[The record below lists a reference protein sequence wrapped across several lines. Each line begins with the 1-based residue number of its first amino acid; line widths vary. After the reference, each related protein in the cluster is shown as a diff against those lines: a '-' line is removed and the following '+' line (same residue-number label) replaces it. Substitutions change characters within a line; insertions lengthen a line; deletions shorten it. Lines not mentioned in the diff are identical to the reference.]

1 MIRAS
6 RILLLAAIALVA
18 GSAPA
23 RAQPRVELTLA
34 ATTDVHGRLRAW
46 DYYADRPDPVRGL
59 ARAATIVDSLRRAA
73 PGRVILVD
81 AGDLLQG
88 NPMTYVAARI
98 DSTRPSPVVAAMNVM
113 RYDAAAVGNHEFN
126 YGLPIFDRART
137 EATFPFL
144 AANTRR
150 LDGGQAFPARTMVTR
165 AGVKVAIIGVTTP
178 GSMVWDR
185 DHLRG
190 RLEVTDI
197 VAALPPQIAAARAE
211 GADLVVVVAHAGLGG
226 ESSYDTV
233 GTGLASENPM
243 ARVAQEVR
251 GIDVLV
257 IGHSHREVADSTI
270 AGVLVIQPRNW
281 ATSVA
286 TATIALERAET
297 GWQVMSRRGRL
308 VQARDHAEQPAVVR
322 AVARAHQSAVRHAN
336 EVIGRTDVAWRT
348 DSARVRDEPLID
360 LIQAAQLRAT
370 GAQLSIA
377 SAFTLDA
384 RLEPGPISVRQIA
397 QLYPYENSLRALRL
411 SGAQLRAFLEH
422 SARYWIVEADGS
434 GGFRTRPDPTIPGYN
449 YDILAGAEYVV
460 DLARPMGSRIATLT
474 YQGRPVADADTFTV
488 AVNNYRAGGAG
499 GYAMLRGAPVVYESP
514 TEIRD
519 LVIAEVRR
527 RGDLTPEEIGERNY
541 RLLPPRR
548 TVRVLAIND
557 FHGALT
563 KRPVGTIGNRGG
575 VAELATMIREAGAA
589 CAPICVPI
597 VLHGGDMFQGTAA
610 SNLAFGRTVVPI
622 LEALGVAAGA
632 LGNHEFDWGQDTL
645 RARMRELKPLILG
658 ANVRDPDGGEID
670 WIPDDTL
677 VTREGVRIGIIG
689 LADMGTPRTTM
700 PRYVAN
706 LRFLPPAIYVRERAA
721 VLRARGADAVVVVA
735 HIGGFCEIAAPD
747 QCRGEIIELAKEL
760 PTGSV
765 DAIVSGHTHSAITT
779 VVNGIPVVQAR
790 SNGQA
795 LGVIDIA
802 LGGGTPQ
809 RPELRAVVSDSVRR
823 DPVVAAL
830 VAEAEAAVASR
841 IAAPVTTAEA
851 RFARS
856 GDQYPLGNLIADAQR
871 AAGRGDLAVMNN
883 GGIRTEIR
891 QGAVTWGDLFEVQPF
906 GNRLVAVTIRG
917 DALRRY
923 LEALVDG
930 RGIRYHLSGVTI
942 EYDPSAPS
950 GSRLRSVRFDDGR
963 ALENGRRYRIV
974 MTDFL
979 ATGGD
984 GATLTR
990 DARVEDLNRVD
1001 LDALIQH
1008 LQGLPGGRLTLTPA
1022 LQAPRITPIQ

>member
-1 MIRAS
+1 
-6 RILLLAAIALVA
+6 
-18 GSAPA
+18 
-23 RAQPRVELTLA
+23 
-34 ATTDVHGRLRAW
+34 
-46 DYYADRPDPVRGL
+46 
-59 ARAATIVDSLRRAA
+59 
-73 PGRVILVD
+73 
-81 AGDLLQG
+81 
-88 NPMTYVAARI
+88 
-98 DSTRPSPVVAAMNVM
+98 
-113 RYDAAAVGNHEFN
+113 
-126 YGLPIFDRART
+126 
-137 EATFPFL
+137 
-144 AANTRR
+144 
-150 LDGGQAFPARTMVTR
+150 
-165 AGVKVAIIGVTTP
+165 
-178 GSMVWDR
+178 
-185 DHLRG
+185 
-190 RLEVTDI
+190 
-197 VAALPPQIAAARAE
+197 
-211 GADLVVVVAHAGLGG
+211 
-226 ESSYDTV
+226 
-233 GTGLASENPM
+233 M
-243 ARVAQEVR
+243 ARVAREVA

-257 IGHSHREVADSTI
+257 IGHSHREVADTTI
-270 AGVLVIQPRNW
+270 NGVLVVQPRNW

-286 TATIALERAET
+286 TVAIGLERAGT
-297 GWQVMSRRGRL
+297 GWQVVSRRGRL
-308 VQARDHAEQPAVVR
+308 IQARDHAEQGAVVR
-322 AVARAHQSAVRHAN
+322 AVARAHQSAVRYAN
-336 EVIGRTDVAWRT
+336 EVIGRTEVAWHT

-360 LIQAAQLRAT
+360 LIQAAQRRAT

-384 RLEPGPISVRQIA
+384 RLEPGPITVRQIA

-422 SARYWIVEADGS
+422 SARYWIVEGDGA

-449 YDILAGAEYVV
+449 YDILAGADYVV
-460 DLARPMGSRIATLT
+460 DLARPIGSRITTLT
-474 YQGRPVADADTFTV
+474 FQGRPIAETDTFTV

-527 RGDLTPEEIGERNY
+527 RGVLKPEEIGERNY

-575 VAELATMIREAGAA
+575 VAELATMIREAGAE
-589 CAPICVPI
+589 CAPTCVPL

-622 LEALGVAAGA
+622 LEALDVAAGA

-645 RARMRELKPLILG
+645 RARMRELRPLILG
-658 ANVRDPDGGEID
+658 ANVRDPDGGDID

-689 LADMGTPRTTM
+689 LADPGTPRTTM

-706 LRFLPPAIYVRERAA
+706 LRFLPPALYVRERAA
-721 VLRARGADAVVVVA
+721 ALRARGAEAVVVVA

-747 QCRGEIIELAKEL
+747 QCRGEILELAKEL
-760 PTGSV
+760 PTGFV

-790 SNGQA
+790 SSGQA
-795 LGVIDIA
+795 LGVID
-802 LGGGTPQ
+802 LPLGGTPS

-823 DPVVAAL
+823 DPTVAAL

-851 RFARS
+851 RFARA

-891 QGAVTWGDLFEVQPF
+891 QGVVTWGDLFEVQPF

-942 EYDPSAPS
+942 EYDASAPS

-963 ALENGRRYRIV
+963 ALENGRRYRLV

-979 ATGGD
+979 ASGGD
-984 GATLTR
+984 GAALTR
-990 DARVEDLNRVD
+990 EARVDDLNRVD

-1022 LQAPRITPIQ
+1022 LQAPRIKAIR

>member
-6 RILLLAAIALVA
+6 RTLLLAAIALAAETV
-18 GSAPA
+18 PA
-23 RAQPRVELTLA
+23 RAQSRVELTLA

-46 DYYADRPDPVRGL
+46 DYYADRPDPDRGL
-59 ARAATIVDSLRRAA
+59 TRAATIVDSLRRAT

-126 YGLPIFDRART
+126 YGLPTFDRART
-137 EATFPFL
+137 GATFPFL

-150 LDGGQAFPARTMVTR
+150 LDGGTPFPARTMVTR
-165 AGVKVAIIGVTTP
+165 AGVKIAIIGVTTP

-243 ARVAQEVR
+243 ARVAREVR

-286 TATIALERAET
+286 AASIALEREGT
-297 GWQVMSRRGRL
+297 GWKVVSRRGRL
-308 VQARDHAEQPAVVR
+308 VPARGHAEQPAVVQ
-322 AVARAHQSAVRHAN
+322 AVARAHQSAVKYAN

-384 RLEPGPISVRQIA
+384 RLEPGPITVRQIA

-422 SARYWIVEADGS
+422 SARYWIVEADGA

-460 DLARPMGSRIATLT
+460 DLSRPMGSRIATLT
-474 YQGRPVADADTFTV
+474 YKGRPIADADTFTV

-527 RGDLTPEEIGERNY
+527 RGVLKPEEIGERNY

-589 CAPICVPI
+589 CAPTCVPL

-658 ANVRDPDGGEID
+658 ANVRDPDGGDID

-677 VTREGVRIGIIG
+677 MTREGVRIGIIG
-689 LADMGTPRTTM
+689 LADPATPRTTM

-706 LRFLPPAIYVRERAA
+706 LRFLPPALYVRERAA
-721 VLRARGADAVVVVA
+721 ALRARGAEAVVVVA

-760 PTGSV
+760 PAGFV
-765 DAIVSGHTHSAITT
+765 DAIVSGHTHSAINT

-790 SNGQA
+790 SSGQA

-802 LGGGTPQ
+802 LGGGASQ
-809 RPELRAVVSDSVRR
+809 RPELRAVVSDSVPR
-823 DPVVAAL
+823 DPAVAAL

-841 IAAPVTTAEA
+841 IAAPVTQADT
-851 RFARS
+851 RFART

-891 QGAVTWGDLFEVQPF
+891 QGVVTWGDLFEVQPF

-930 RGIRYHLSGVTI
+930 RGVRYHLSGVTI

-963 ALENGRRYRIV
+963 ALENGKRYRIV

-984 GATLTR
+984 GAALTR
-990 DARVEDLNRVD
+990 DARIEDLNRVD

-1008 LQGLPGGRLTLTPA
+1008 LQGLPGGRLALTPA
-1022 LQAPRITPIQ
+1022 LQAPRIRPIQ

>member
-1 MIRAS
+1 MNRYPRGLA
-6 RILLLAAIALVA
+6 LAASVA
-18 GSAPA
+18 VLLG
-23 RAQPRVELTLA
+23 AQPLAAQDRVELTLA
-34 ATTDVHGRLRAW
+34 ATTDVHGRLRGW
-46 DYYADRPDPVRGL
+46 DYYADRPDPARGL

-73 PGRVILVD
+73 PGRVVLVD

-98 DSTRPSPVVAAMNVM
+98 DSGRPNPVVAAMNVM

-126 YGLPIFDRART
+126 YGLPIFDKARS

-150 LDGGQAFPARTMVTR
+150 LDGGRAFPARTMVTR

-190 RLEVTDI
+190 RLAVTDI
-197 VAALPPQIAAARAE
+197 VATLPAQVTAARAE
-211 GADLVVVVAHAGLGG
+211 GADLVVVVAHAGLDG

-233 GTGLASENPM
+233 GTGIGDENPM
-243 ARVAQEVR
+243 ARVAREVA

-270 AGVLVIQPRNW
+270 NGVVVVQPRNW

-286 TATIALERAET
+286 TVTLGLERREGAWRVT
-297 GWQVMSRRGRL
+297 ARRGRL
-308 VQARDHAEQPAVVR
+308 VQARDHAEQPAVVQ
-322 AVARAHQSAVRHAN
+322 AVARAHQSAVRYAN
-336 EVIGRTDVAWRT
+336 AVIGKTDVAWRT

-377 SAFTLDA
+377 SAFTLEA
-384 RLEPGPISVRQIA
+384 RLEPGPITVRQIA

-411 SGAQLRAFLEH
+411 SGAQVRAFLEH
-422 SARYWIVEADGS
+422 SARYWIVEADGR

-460 DLARPMGSRIATLT
+460 DLSRPIGARITTLT
-474 YQGRPVADADTFTV
+474 VKGRPIADTDTFTV

-527 RGDLTPEEIGERNY
+527 RGTLRPEEIGETNY

-563 KRPVGTIGNRGG
+563 KRPVGTQGNRGG
-575 VAELATMIREAGAA
+575 AAELATMIREAGAE
-589 CAPICVPI
+589 CAPTCVPL

-645 RARMRELKPLILG
+645 RARMRELRPLILG
-658 ANVRDPDGGEID
+658 ANVRDPDGGDIA
-670 WIPDDTL
+670 WIPDDTI
-677 VTREGVRIGIIG
+677 VTRDGVRVGIIG
-689 LADMGTPRTTM
+689 LADPATPRTTM
-700 PRYVAN
+700 PRHVAN
-706 LRFLPPAIYVRERAA
+706 LRFLPPAVYVRERAVA
-721 VLRARGADAVVVVA
+721 LRARGVDAVVVVA
-735 HIGGFCEIAAPD
+735 HIGGFCEIDAPD
-747 QCRGEIIELAKEL
+747 QCRGEIIDLAKEL
-760 PTGSV
+760 PAGFV

-779 VVNGIPVVQAR
+779 VVNGIPIVQAR
-790 SNGQA
+790 SSGQA
-795 LGVIDIA
+795 LGVLDLPLA
-802 LGGGTPQ
+802 GSPQ
-809 RPELRAVVSDSVRR
+809 RPELRAVVSERTPR
-823 DPVVAAL
+823 DPTVAAL
-830 VAEAEAAVASR
+830 VADAEAAVAAR
-841 IAAPVTTAEA
+841 IAEVITTAEA

-856 GDQYPLGNLIADAQR
+856 GDQYPLGHLIADAQR
-871 AAGRGDLAVMNN
+871 AAGKGDLAVMNN

-891 QGAVTWGDLFEVQPF
+891 QGTVTWGDLFEVQPF

-930 RGIRYHLSGVTI
+930 RGIRYHISGARI
-942 EYDPSAPS
+942 EYDPTAPS
-950 GSRLRSVRFDDGR
+950 GSRIRAVRFDDGR
-963 ALENGRRYRIV
+963 SLENGRRYRVV

-979 ATGGD
+979 ASGGD
-984 GATLTR
+984 GATLAR
-990 DARVEDLNRVD
+990 DARVEDLTRVD
-1001 LDALIQH
+1001 LDALIQY
-1008 LQGLPGGRLTLTPA
+1008 LQGLPGGRLALTPG
-1022 LQAPRITPIQ
+1022 LQTPRITSIK